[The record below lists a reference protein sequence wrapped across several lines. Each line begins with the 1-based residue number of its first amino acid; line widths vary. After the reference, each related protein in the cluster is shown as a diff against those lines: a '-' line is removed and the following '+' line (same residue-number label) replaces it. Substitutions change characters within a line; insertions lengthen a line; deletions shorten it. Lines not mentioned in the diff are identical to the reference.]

1 MQTVCIGRSELC
13 FEIEERWDRITAWAL
28 HRRSHVC
35 VASVLTFFSLLQ
47 LLCEEWASYGVFY
60 KYQPIDLVR
69 WELSPKVGF
78 PRRSPSHPCS
88 AARAGPSVP
97 VLLRMDDCE
106 LAVLC
111 PGIVPHLHLQ
121 LAWWKQGE
129 QGWEG
134 RKLLQGFSILIEFF
148 LLWVR
153 AKTLWS
159 N

>member
-1 MQTVCIGRSELC
+1 MLNADCVYWQIWVMFWNWREVRPDHSMS
-13 FEIEERWDRITAWAL
+13 TAKEKL
-28 HRRSHVC
+28 SHAC

-97 VLLRMDDCE
+97 ILLRMDDCE

-111 PGIVPHLHLQ
+111 PGIVPHLHLW

-129 QGWEG
+129 QGWVG
-134 RKLLQGFSILIEFF
+134 GSLCRASALSMSFF
-148 LLWVR
+148 CSGWE
-153 AKTLWS
+153 
-159 N
+159 